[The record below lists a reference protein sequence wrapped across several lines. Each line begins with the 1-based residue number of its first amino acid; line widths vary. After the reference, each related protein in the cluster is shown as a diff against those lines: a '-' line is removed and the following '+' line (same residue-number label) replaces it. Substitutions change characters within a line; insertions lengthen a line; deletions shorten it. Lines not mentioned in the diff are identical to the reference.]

1 MHWGVL
7 VKQIRSALQYSQEQ
21 FARELNVSFSTV
33 NRWEKGKSNPS
44 PMAKEMLRQLCMT
57 KGIDY
62 DFLRKEMTE

>member
-7 VKQIRSALQYSQEQ
+7 VKQIRSALQFSQEQ

-44 PMAKEMLRQLCMT
+44 PMAKEMLRQLCLNI
-57 KGIDY
+57 GIDY
-62 DFLRKEMTE
+62 DFFRKEMTE